1 MIYDAI
7 RMAGYDEA
15 APAGNGSDTD
25 GVAVKAVGLPMS
37 VMSLHVH
44 LFASDHS
51 EMASYINRCLSCFF
65 ALFARALIKRYFNGD
80 DFHINELIRYL
91 RAESGLPVV
100 LHPVRTPL
108 NNKAFARRQ
117 MLCMNQA

>member
-37 VMSLHVH
+37 VMSLH
-44 LFASDHS
+44 
-51 EMASYINRCLSCFF
+51 
-65 ALFARALIKRYFNGD
+65 
-80 DFHINELIRYL
+80 
-91 RAESGLPVV
+91 GLPIE
-100 LHPVRTPL
+100 LHPVRISQNETKHLRGSKCSVKFSLKSAPSQ
-108 NNKAFARRQ
+108 FI
-117 MLCMNQA
+117 

>member
-44 LFASDHS
+44 LLASDHS
-51 EMASYINRCLSCFF
+51 EMASYIDRCLSCFF
-65 ALFARALIKRYFNGD
+65 ALFARALFK
-80 DFHINELIRYL
+80 L
-91 RAESGLPVV
+91 AESGLPVE
-100 LHPVRTPL
+100 LHPVRISQNETKHLRGSKCSVKFSLKSAPSQFKIIL
-108 NNKAFARRQ
+108 
-117 MLCMNQA
+117 

>member
-44 LFASDHS
+44 LLASDHS

-65 ALFARALIKRYFNGD
+65 ALFARALVKLND
-80 DFHINELIRYL
+80 NLDCFHINDDCDNL
-91 RAESGLPVV
+91 RAESGLP
-100 LHPVRTPL
+100 
-108 NNKAFARRQ
+108 
-117 MLCMNQA
+117 

>member
-7 RMAGYDEA
+7 RMVGCNEA

-25 GVAVKAVGLPMS
+25 GVADKAVGLPMA

-44 LFASDHS
+44 LLASDHS
-51 EMASYINRCLSCFF
+51 EMASYKNGCLSCFF
-65 ALFARALIKRYFNGD
+65 ALFARALIKLND
-80 DFHINELIRYL
+80 NLDCVHINDDCDDLT
-91 RAESGLPVV
+91 AESGLPVV

-108 NNKAFARRQ
+108 NDKAFARRQ
-117 MLCMNQA
+117 MLRMNQA

>member
-44 LFASDHS
+44 LLVSDHS
-51 EMASYINRCLSCFF
+51 EMASYKNWCLSCFF
-65 ALFARALIKRYFNGD
+65 ALLARALVKFYGNGNINHIK
-80 DFHINELIRYL
+80 LL
-91 RAESGLPVV
+91 V
-100 LHPVRTPL
+100 LD
-108 NNKAFARRQ
+108 N
-117 MLCMNQA
+117 

>member
-7 RMAGYDEA
+7 RMAGYDGA

-44 LFASDHS
+44 LLISDHS
-51 EMASYINRCLSCFF
+51 EMASYIDGCLSCFF
-65 ALFARALIKRYFNGD
+65 ALFARALVKRYFNGD

-100 LHPVRTPL
+100 LHPVRISL
-108 NNKAFARRQ
+108 NETEHLRGSK
-117 MLCMNQA
+117 CSV

>member
-25 GVAVKAVGLPMS
+25 GVAVKAVGLPIS

-44 LFASDHS
+44 LLASDHS
-51 EMASYINRCLSCFF
+51 EMASYIDRCLSCFF
-65 ALFARALIKRYFNGD
+65 ALFARALIKFYGNGNIN
-80 DFHINELIRYL
+80 HINYCWYL
-91 RAESGLPVV
+91 RTESGLPLV
-100 LHPVRTPL
+100 LHPVRISL
-108 NNKAFARRQ
+108 NETEHLRGSR
-117 MLCMNQA
+117 CSV

>member
-51 EMASYINRCLSCFF
+51 EMASYIDRCLSCFF
-65 ALFARALIKRYFNGD
+65 ALFARALVKFYRKGNFN
-80 DFHINELIRYL
+80 HINYCWYL
-91 RAESGLPVV
+91 RTESGLPVV
-100 LHPVRTPL
+100 LQPVRISS
-108 NNKAFARRQ
+108 NDKAFAV
-117 MLCMNQA
+117 

>member
-25 GVAVKAVGLPMS
+25 GVAVKALGLPMS

-51 EMASYINRCLSCFF
+51 EMASYINHTSE
-65 ALFARALIKRYFNGD
+65 YFT
-80 DFHINELIRYL
+80 
-91 RAESGLPVV
+91 AP
-100 LHPVRTPL
+100 
-108 NNKAFARRQ
+108 
-117 MLCMNQA
+117 

>member
-1 MIYDAI
+1 MKHYCDMIYDAI

-51 EMASYINRCLSCFF
+51 EMASYIDRFTPQNSSPPHS
-65 ALFARALIKRYFNGD
+65 I
-80 DFHINELIRYL
+80 L
-91 RAESGLPVV
+91 RKSS
-100 LHPVRTPL
+100 
-108 NNKAFARRQ
+108 K
-117 MLCMNQA
+117 

>member
-15 APAGNGSDTD
+15 APAGNGFDTD
-25 GVAVKAVGLPMS
+25 GVAVKAVGLPVS

-65 ALFARALIKRYFNGD
+65 ALFARALVKFYRKGNFN
-80 DFHINELIRYL
+80 HINYCWYL
-91 RAESGLPVV
+91 RTESGLPVV
-100 LHPVRTPL
+100 LHPVRISL
-108 NNKAFARRQ
+108 NETEHLRGSK
-117 MLCMNQA
+117 CSV